1 MRKAIPRSVS
11 APEICLAR
19 QTVRLAEREI
29 RLPDLSFR
37 LLRLLS
43 ERAPEPVS
51 FEDIGRL
58 VWGGYVSRETIKQR
72 VKILRDSLA
81 ALGVPNGGVES
92 SRSVGYR
99 LTQSLDTYEPPV
111 GEDRRPS
118 LGRLWV
124 PAAGLAA
131 CFAAAAIYLFLPNQ
145 RVGAEPLS
153 LSVQGA
159 SSVAQPRSANWDAA
173 QQTLMSE
180 LSRMS
185 DLAVVAADG
194 GPPKTDL
201 VVEMDRVPDGPYEV
215 LVLALK
221 ETETGEV
228 LWAETYGLDQ
238 AGYDKPISI
247 FVASVHEQIAALGL
261 RPTQAIRPEDSDRAR
276 QLYLSATSAARS
288 EREADLLTARA
299 RLDSALSLRPTF
311 ALARSLRA
319 RVDARLVMAHGHDHR
334 RALEALGEAQAL
346 VDAHPDVPEFRRT
359 LAAVQ
364 IAQGNV
370 PQALQNLEAA
380 GRHMPFLQPEI
391 VALRRQMTVQ
401 PSQ

>member
-1 MRKAIPRSVS
+1 MPRSVS
-11 APEICLAR
+11 VPEICLAR

-81 ALGVPNGGVES
+81 AVGVPNGGVES
-92 SRSVGYR
+92 ARSVGYR
-99 LTQSLDTYEPPV
+99 LSQSLNTYEPPL
-111 GEDRRPS
+111 GGGRRPG
-118 LGRLWV
+118 LRRLWV
-124 PAAGLAA
+124 PAAGIAVCIAA
-131 CFAAAAIYLFLPNQ
+131 VAIHLSLPNQ

-153 LSVQGA
+153 LSVHGA
-159 SSVAQPRSANWDAA
+159 SSVAQPRSPNWEAA
-173 QQTLMSE
+173 RQTLMSE

-185 DLAVVAADG
+185 DLAVVAADD

-201 VVEMDRVPDGPYEV
+201 VVEMDSVPDGPYEV
-215 LVLALK
+215 LVLALR
-221 ETETGEV
+221 ETETGDV
-228 LWAETYGLDQ
+228 LWADTYGLDQ

-261 RPTQAIRPEDSDRAR
+261 RPTEAIRPQDSNRAR
-276 QLYLSATSAARS
+276 QLYLSAASSARS
-288 EREADLLTARA
+288 QRDADLLAARA
-299 RLDSALSLRPTF
+299 RLDSALALRPTF

-319 RVDARLVMAHGHDHR
+319 RVDARLAMAHSHDQR
-334 RALEALGEAQAL
+334 RALGALGEAQAL

-359 LAAVQ
+359 LATVQ
-364 IAQGNV
+364 IAQGNL

-380 GRHMPFLQPEI
+380 GRHMPFLRPEI

-401 PSQ
+401 PGQ